1 MSDRLGV
8 LGEGRGRLV
17 LRLVLSG
24 AGQAAAAATTVLLV
38 RQSFDALFADAGSLG
53 SGLYLSVA
61 GLLGLT
67 LLLLI
72 LRVRERRD
80 AEELGQRYTTS
91 VRLRLF
97 AHLAA
102 LPLPVLR
109 QRPRG
114 LLMLRFSGNLSA
126 LRLWAS
132 QGLAR
137 LLVGGIA
144 IPGALAVLAVIDLR
158 LALVVGMILTALGL
172 IVALLGPR
180 LLARVRQARRE
191 QARLASLIGDRLG
204 AIATIQG
211 CGQTRREQNHVRR
224 QSERLRAAMVTR
236 VQMAA
241 WIRLLPEA
249 GGGLVTAMIVL
260 LGAWDLTHGT
270 VTPGTLVAAL
280 AVAGLLQPHLNAL
293 ARVYD
298 YWQNCR
304 AAREYLR
311 IFLALPSLAHPRRTA
326 ILTANTGRLRF
337 DGLTVDG
344 ALENICAEAEPG
356 SLIVVTGGNG
366 SGKSTLLAASA
377 GLLVPD
383 AGRVTIDGQDLADC
397 TLESIR
403 RAIGIASPEL
413 PLLQGNF
420 ARNLSYRQPN
430 ASPED
435 LQALCRQCDLEDTI
449 ANLPKGLKTRIGEG
463 GYKLPPGIRQRLMLV
478 RALLGDPPI
487 LLLDEVEAGLD
498 EAGQQ
503 MLERILE
510 QHRATTLL
518 VTRNPRHLTLAD
530 WVWHLDG
537 GHLTVLKGG
546 AIPMTSKCVGL

>member
-24 AGQAAAAATTVLLV
+24 AGQAVAAATTIVLV
-38 RQSFDALFADAGSLG
+38 RQSFDALFTDAGAVSSSL
-53 SGLYLSVA
+53 YVSVA

-144 IPGALAVLAVIDLR
+144 IPGALAVLAAISPH
-158 LALVVGMILTALGL
+158 LALAVGAILAALGL

-180 LLARVRQARRE
+180 LLVRVRQARRE
-191 QARLASLIGDRLG
+191 QARLASMIGDRLG

-211 CGQTRREQNHVRR
+211 CGQTRREQSRVRR

-236 VQMAA
+236 ARMAA

-249 GGGLVTAMIVL
+249 GGGLVTATIVL
-260 LGAWDLTHGT
+260 LGAWELARGA
-270 VTPGTLVAAL
+270 VTPGALVASL

-311 IFLALPSLAHPRRTA
+311 AFLALPSLEHPRRTA
-326 ILTANTGRLRF
+326 ILTANAGRLCF

-344 ALENICAEAEPG
+344 VLDDIRAEAEPG
-356 SLIVVTGGNG
+356 SLIVVAGGNG
-366 SGKSTLLAASA
+366 SGKSTLLAAAA

-383 AGRVTIDGQDLADC
+383 AGRVAVDGQDLADC

-403 RAIGIASPEL
+403 RTVGIASPEL
-413 PLLQGNF
+413 PLLQGSF
-420 ARNLSYRQPN
+420 ARNLSYRQPR
-430 ASPED
+430 ATPDD
-435 LQALCRQCDLEDTI
+435 LQELCRQCDLENTI

-463 GYKLPPGIRQRLMLV
+463 GHKLPPGVRQRLMLA
-478 RALLGDPPI
+478 RALLGNPSI
-487 LLLDEVEAGLD
+487 LVLDEVDTGLD
-498 EAGQQ
+498 EAGQH
-503 MLERILE
+503 MLERIL
-510 QHRATTLL
+510 QQRRASTLL
-518 VTRNPRHLTLAD
+518 VTRNPRYLLLAD
-530 WVWHLDG
+530 SIWRLDG
-537 GHLTVLKGG
+537 GRLSVLKGG
-546 AIPMTSKCVGL
+546 AIPAIAECVEP